1 MFSYKNFFRIKK
13 NINNSP
19 KNWLI
24 QKIKKRN
31 HEIEHREKEDKRT
44 SQFSSDSGY
53 MTVEASIVVPLFLI
67 IMMGFALWI
76 QVFMVEAEIQK
87 GVIETGKYMARQ
99 IYKYEELEDKSQ
111 LLSKFSSI
119 IIKNKWKD
127 YVDENFLD
135 KSCLL
140 DGIDGVS
147 FQDSKYDE
155 NSDSIKINA
164 KYKMKITLPFIGM
177 YQLSMNARAE
187 QKAFTGYNNSSAE
200 YVYVAK
206 SGKVFHT
213 NRKCAHIALS
223 IMKVYDTTKYL
234 SGKSGYAACEKCTQR
249 YEGKSS
255 YFYITKY
262 GKKYHTS
269 LQCSGLKRTIQK
281 IKLGEVKGLGQCLK
295 CQEQAS

>member
-13 NINNSP
+13 IYNSP
-19 KNWLI
+19 RNWII
-24 QKIKKRN
+24 QKKRN
-31 HEIEHREKEDKRT
+31 DETEHYKKEDKRT
-44 SQFSSDSGY
+44 SQFSSNNGY
-53 MTVEASIVVPLFLI
+53 MTVEASIVVPIFFI

-76 QVFMVEAEIQK
+76 QVFMVEAEVQK

-99 IYKYEELEDKSQ
+99 IYKYEKLGDESQ
-111 LLSKFSSI
+111 LVSKFSNI
-119 IIKNKWKD
+119 MIKNKWKD
-127 YVDENFLD
+127 YVDDSFLE

-147 FQDSKYDE
+147 FQNSKYDE
-155 NSDSIKINA
+155 NSGNIKINA
-164 KYKMKITLPFIGM
+164 KYKIQILLPFVGI

-187 QKAFTGYNNSSAE
+187 QKAFTGYKNSNTE
-200 YVYVAK
+200 YVYVAE

-213 NRKCAHIALS
+213 NRKCTHIALS
-223 IMKVYDTTKYL
+223 IIKVYDTEKYI
-234 SGKSGYAACEKCTQR
+234 SGKTGYTACERCTQR
-249 YEGKSS
+249 YEGTSP

-269 LQCSGLKRTIQK
+269 LQCSSLKRTIQK
-281 IKLGEVKGLGQCLK
+281 VKLGEVKGLGQCLK